1 MDLLLFV
8 CGTDILCNLWQ
19 AEQTGGSYVCSFV
32 DSRGRRRDG
41 WLTIIHTCRTLVRR
55 GNGHYQSIVGVVEG
69 DSVLTAM
76 RCGDRSVGKVRTG
89 LAFVILD
96 RFAGVAMILDN
107 DFYHK

>member
-19 AEQTGGSYVCSFV
+19 AEQTGGSFV
-32 DSRGRRRDG
+32 RSLIAGEDDG

-76 RCGDRSVGKVRTG
+76 R
-89 LAFVILD
+89 
-96 RFAGVAMILDN
+96 
-107 DFYHK
+107 